1 MQSCEFVKLIT
12 NRIRRRI
19 DPVFVMTIQA
29 SGKNSTERAVNAL
42 PAPEEKAGYVQA
54 MFDAIAPRYDLLNSV
69 LSVRMH
75 HGWRRVAADKAQL
88 KSGGVALDICTGTG
102 DLALEL
108 ARRAGAKGLVIGSD
122 FSAPMLQLGEKKK
135 AQRSVPALEFVLAD
149 ALKLPFPENAFDAV
163 TVAFGIRNVADVEAG
178 IREMARVTIPDGKV
192 VILEF
197 NSPRNPVFA
206 ALYQWYSF
214 NVLPRLGGLI
224 SGRRAAYNYLP
235 SSVKAFYS
243 REEIKEMMERAGL
256 KNVTI
261 TDLTFGSVVVHRG
274 VKSK

>member
-1 MQSCEFVKLIT
+1 
-12 NRIRRRI
+12 
-19 DPVFVMTIQA
+19 MTIQA

-178 IREMARVTIPDGKV
+178 IREMARVTTPDGKV

-206 ALYQWYSF
+206 ALY
-214 NVLPRLGGLI
+214 
-224 SGRRAAYNYLP
+224 
-235 SSVKAFYS
+235 
-243 REEIKEMMERAGL
+243 
-256 KNVTI
+256 
-261 TDLTFGSVVVHRG
+261 
-274 VKSK
+274 

>member
-178 IREMARVTIPDGKV
+178 IREMARVTTPDGKV